1 MVNIVINQEIEF
13 LEEKSAWQG
22 VKRVAGKGIWKKA
35 GYLRG

>member
-22 VKRVAGKGIWKKA
+22 VKRVAGCKK
-35 GYLRG
+35 